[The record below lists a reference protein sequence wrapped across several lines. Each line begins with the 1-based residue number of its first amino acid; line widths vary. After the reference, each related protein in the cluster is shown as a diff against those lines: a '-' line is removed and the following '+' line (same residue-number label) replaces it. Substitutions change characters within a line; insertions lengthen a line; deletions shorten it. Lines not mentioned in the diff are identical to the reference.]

1 MRTEVPPAPNAPTDA
16 TPDIDYALTVDL
28 PEDFALDQPLSP
40 FLLAALELL
49 DPESETYTMDL
60 ISMVEAT
67 LEDPKQVLRAQERA
81 ARDRAMAEM
90 KADGVEYE
98 ERLERI
104 QDVTYEKPLEDL
116 LDAAFDKYCQ
126 EVPWAN
132 DYQLSPKSVL
142 RDMLES
148 ASDFKGYI
156 QKLGIARSEGI
167 LLRYLAEAY
176 RSLDRTVPIEK
187 RDERLRD
194 IISWLGFVVRSVDSS
209 LVDRVGERRQPG
221 SPRCR
226 AAAGHR
232 RGRGGPPRLHAV
244 GAQRA
249 LPPRDPCR
257 PRARSRPGR
266 ARRQLG
272 HERDPLAKSTR
283 RLSTSDEET
292 SPTEMPAAPAM
303 FSIDESDEKTA
314 HVWHVHQTLPTR
326 MATTILASWAMSIWT
341 PRKTV
346 ARSSSKTTASAL
358 SKTCSRTSRTYWNK
372 TKRGRW
378 QYRQRPRFALYAM
391 PYSASSTSYESASA
405 GSSFVSG
412 AVPRASSNA
421 AFMVLLP
428 HVSLRMVRSSAFL
441 LARRRLFSEDSNAS
455 LVFCRWLI
463 VLSISSIAV
472 WNLRLAIS

>member
-1 MRTEVPPAPNAPTDA
+1 MVISVVEQGGDARARVHDLIETSLQTPEEKAKLEVRADEIFATLIDSGVVVRAEVPPAPDAPADA
-16 TPDIDYALTVDL
+16 APDIDYALTVDL

-90 KADGVEYE
+90 KADGIEYE

-104 QDVTYEKPLEDL
+104 QDVTYEKPLENL

-209 LVDRVGERRQPG
+209 LVDEWENAGNPAALDTTPPQGIDEVVGG
-221 SPRCR
+221 
-226 AAAGHR
+226 AA
-232 RGRGGPPRLHAV
+232 RLHAV

-266 ARRQLG
+266 ARRRLG
-272 HERDPLAKSTR
+272 MSEIRWQKALDAYHEQH
-283 RLSTSDEET
+283 EEILT
-292 SPTEMPAAPAM
+292 DGDARSAAM

-314 HVWHVHQTLPTR
+314 HVWHVHQIFADED
-326 MATTILASWAMSIWT
+326 ATTTLASWAMSIWT
-341 PRKTV
+341 PRKTA
-346 ARSSSKTTASAL
+346 ARSSSK
-358 SKTCSRTSRTYWNK
+358 N
-372 TKRGRW
+372 
-378 QYRQRPRFALYAM
+378 YRVGFI
-391 PYSASSTSYESASA
+391 ED
-405 GSSFVSG
+405 
-412 AVPRASSNA
+412 
-421 AFMVLLP
+421 LL
-428 HVSLRMVRSSAFL
+428 
-441 LARRRLFSEDSNAS
+441 ED
-455 LVFCRWLI
+455 
-463 VLSISSIAV
+463 
-472 WNLRLAIS
+472 